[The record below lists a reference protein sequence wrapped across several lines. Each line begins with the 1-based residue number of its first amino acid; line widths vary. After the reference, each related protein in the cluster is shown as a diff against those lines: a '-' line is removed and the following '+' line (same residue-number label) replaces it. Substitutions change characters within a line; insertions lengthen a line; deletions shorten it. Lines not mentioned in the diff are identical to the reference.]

1 MKSYNDQLSA
11 MVFKST
17 LLGFLIFSIW
27 NSYAQAPGLIPAP
40 VKVVSLNGDLTLNF
54 RPEVHASGS
63 LVRERQLVK
72 TCFNSLKKNKY
83 SRKFP
88 VRLSIDPIIARR
100 NKEGYSITVDSKGV
114 TIKGGGAAGVFYGI
128 QTLKQIIRLEPQGR
142 ITIPYLSIVDHPRFA
157 WREFMFDEARYF
169 KGKQVVKQ
177 LLDEMAL
184 LKMNIFHWHLT
195 DNTGWRLEIKKYPL
209 LTKVGG
215 KRDSSEIKVNGIR
228 GFYDGK
234 PHSGFYS
241 QKDVAEIIRYA
252 AERHITVIPEIDI
265 PGHTSAAIAAYPW
278 LGSASV
284 PITVP
289 FSFANQPNVLKV
301 SDPRVRG
308 FVEDVLDEVIQLF
321 PSQVIHVGGDEVLY
335 KHWDQSDEV
344 QAFIKEK
351 GLSSSADLQLWY
363 MNTVSRYLES
373 KGRRMMGWNE
383 ILGDKIHDE
392 IANGDLKV
400 SGNLAPNTIIDF
412 WKGDVKLMKK
422 AAQNGY
428 EIVNSINYKTYMD
441 IEKVKLKDAYGFEP
455 VPQGLPLEERQKF
468 LGSACHMWSEW
479 IPLVNDLHGRV
490 FPKLAAYAEVGWTQK
505 ENKTYEGF
513 RDRLSWFYLH
523 WKNAGIK
530 YLKE

>member
-1 MKSYNDQLSA
+1 MLKT
-11 MVFKST
+11 T
-17 LLGFLIFSIW
+17 LFFFIAGFAW
-27 NSYAQAPGLIPAP
+27 KTYAQQFPGVIPAP
-40 VKVVSLNGDLTLNF
+40 VKMLSSNDNLTFDCQPTVHGPKSLAKEQ
-54 RPEVHASGS
+54 R
-63 LVRERQLVK
+63 LVRS
-72 TCFNSLKKNKY
+72 CFNSLKKN
-83 SRKFP
+83 
-88 VRLSIDPIIARR
+88 RLKRNLSVILSLDSSIAKRTKD
-100 NKEGYSITVDSKGV
+100 GYELAIDSKGV
-114 TIKGGGAAGVFYGI
+114 TIKGGSAAGVYYGI
-128 QTLKQIIRLEPQGR
+128 QTLKQIIANNSRGR
-142 ITIPYLSIVDHPRFA
+142 IAIPCLSIVDHPRFA

-215 KRDSSEIKVNGIR
+215 KRDSSEIKINGIR

-234 PHSGFYS
+234 AHSGFYS

-278 LGSASV
+278 LGSSSV

-308 FVEDVLDEVIQLF
+308 FVEDVLDEVIRLF

-335 KHWDQSDEV
+335 KHWDESDEV

-400 SGNLAPNTIIDF
+400 SGSLAPNTIIDF

-455 VPQGLPLEERQKF
+455 VPEGLPLEERQKF

-479 IPLVNDLHGRV
+479 IPLVDDLHGRV

-505 ENKTYEGF
+505 ENKSYEGF

-523 WKNAGIK
+523 WQDAGIK
-530 YLKE
+530 YLKD